1 MIRKSFGR
9 RICNSR
15 LQVNTP
21 STFRSVASVI
31 FICRK
36 TKNDFYN
43 LPRAISQS
51 LWICHHNAVLAGRMP
66 LPVVLSGGGS
76 GAGSASGNPSRS
88 LAPSQRAPPPPLP
101 KERGGESRRPA
112 KLLSH
117 PSGGRRAASAT
128 MRRVDPES
136 RRRFVCRRRQS
147 LPEIERRTYLC
158 RHGETVQP
166 NFKPPRAIEQ
176 TVGPDEYEASDTG
189 AIGPESLGICAVKL
203 FMSM

>member
-51 LWICHHNAVLAGRMP
+51 LWICHHNAVAAGRMP

-88 LAPSQRAPPPPLP
+88 LAPSQRAPLPAPPQRTGRGEPQACEATVASDRRKEGRVTYDARRRPRKPEALCLSKAADPTGNRAADLPLPPLGNGATQLQATAGD
-101 KERGGESRRPA
+101 RTD
-112 KLLSH
+112 
-117 PSGGRRAASAT
+117 RRA
-128 MRRVDPES
+128 
-136 RRRFVCRRRQS
+136 
-147 LPEIERRTYLC
+147 
-158 RHGETVQP
+158 G
-166 NFKPPRAIEQ
+166 
-176 TVGPDEYEASDTG
+176 
-189 AIGPESLGICAVKL
+189 
-203 FMSM
+203 